1 MVEKDS
7 ENFYSKYLRIS
18 LPFLV
23 LIFLSFSVFALTT
36 TDKNYSSGVYNG
48 GFEFA
53 PTYIADTNVSGRWI
67 DGTQAGSTTDT
78 NYGYKFLTTSC
89 TGKSRFSDNNYKSG
103 SYSLYL
109 NSIDCNGVSKNATI
123 TIGES
128 SVNGGSINIFNQKF
142 VINIKPNTRYKL
154 SADVVLYNVSTS
166 NSLGFYFG
174 VPTYNSNL
182 SRVVSGLTNFS
193 GYFVGDL
200 NSNVSFYFTTGA
212 TEIYATPYFSFR
224 EAVGEAYVD
233 NFKLEEVGS
242 VNLSGQSQGRPSI
255 VVTGKSDFNAIDQ
268 ADTNNSS
275 QRGFG
280 TLGTARGRGQ
290 CFTPTQNKFNGI
302 IFQRGTNNGTFIGD
316 VVISLRNSNG
326 TVPIGNPLASVT
338 IPNATWNAINTS
350 TDYKVELP
358 YTLDANGTNK
368 YCIDF
373 NSTTFDN
380 TNYPN
385 IGVDSSTNG
394 SYSGGT
400 EIKYNG
406 SEWLVEITDLYFKTL
421 FEKQSS
427 SFDLNVCSSG
437 DSVCESKTYDID
449 FLENN
454 ENYLINPADAPLF
467 YEGDNNVYFMMHSD
481 SDYNNKTPSMM
492 AKLTY
497 TFDKPT
503 TTILVEGLG
512 SEKTITLTCT
522 PSVLGACDKTYY
534 NLSGTGYQEYTT
546 PLTLTQPNNYTFSYY
561 STDTGENTETPT
573 TITITVNPLGE
584 RIQNILPSMLQ
595 LGFLLLLASI
605 IIGLLSS
612 ILIKN
617 EYVSLLSVIVGAC
630 AIIMI
635 FISILL

>member
-7 ENFYSKYLRIS
+7 ESFYSKYLRIS

-36 TDKNYSSGVYNG
+36 QDANYSGGVYNG
-48 GFEFA
+48 GFEYGTGNA
-53 PTYIADTNVSGRWI
+53 IANTIYGGWVGNQTYGWQCGRSGNVGTINLKNCDFNSTIVYSGLQSMHLT
-67 DGTQAGSTTDT
+67 GYNTTTGS
-78 NYGYKFLTTSC
+78 
-89 TGKSRFSDNNYKSG
+89 R
-103 SYSLYL
+103 
-109 NSIDCNGVSKNATI
+109 GVS
-123 TIGES
+123 
-128 SVNGGSINIFNQKF
+128 IFNADDTATSSTLKISRAPQNN
-142 VINIKPNTRYKL
+142 ILIKPNTKYVYSAWVYVVDANADIYLTISARQVKL
-154 SADVVLYNVSTS
+154 DGTQTGASEQVTTKTPNEWVYLSTS
-166 NSLGFYFG
+166 FTSQSDAKQISLNAKCISTL
-174 VPTYNSNL
+174 VDYN
-182 SRVVSGLTNFS
+182 
-193 GYFVGDL
+193 YECFVDDI
-200 NSNVSFYFTTGA
+200 S
-212 TEIYATPYFSFR
+212 
-224 EAVGEAYVD
+224 
-233 NFKLEEVGS
+233 LEEVGS
-242 VNLSGQSQGRPSI
+242 VSLSGQLQGRPSI
-255 VVTGKSDFNAIDQ
+255 VVTGVSDNAIDQ
-268 ADTNNSS
+268 S
-275 QRGFG
+275 QTTTAETSRAFG
-280 TLGTARGRGQ
+280 TSGYAGWSQT
-290 CFTPTQNKFNGI
+290 FIPTQNKFTGI
-302 IFQRGTNNGTFIGD
+302 SFRKLTKGTGLSNDTIITLRPYD
-316 VVISLRNSNG
+316 STTTISS
-326 TVPIGNPLASVT
+326 TILASKT
-338 IPNATWNAINTS
+338 ISSATMNAYADNSDIF
-350 TDYKVELP
+350 VELP
-358 YTLDANGTNK
+358 TILDANGTNVYELIMTTDSNNLTNFIRIGYNPEGGYTNGTAK
-368 YCIDF
+368 SSADKT
-373 NSTTFDN
+373 NWSTTA
-380 TNYPN
+380 Y
-385 IGVDSSTNG
+385 
-394 SYSGGT
+394 
-400 EIKYNG
+400 
-406 SEWLVEITDLYFKTL
+406 DLYFKTL

-427 SFDLNVCSSG
+427 AFDLNVCSSG

-449 FLENN
+449 FLENG

-481 SDYNNKTPSMM
+481 SDYNNTTPSMM

-561 STDTGENTETPT
+561 STDTGENTEIPT

-605 IIGLLSS
+605 IIGLLSN